1 MNQKQALLQRD
12 QCLLVVIDAQE
23 RLMPVIQDH
32 QAITGNLVRL
42 ARFAGIIDLP
52 VLVTEQQKLGST
64 LPELAQHLPGLEPVS
79 KITFDCFG
87 CPDFVRALE
96 HLGRDTLLLTG
107 VESHICVAQTAL
119 SALGRFRVQVVSDA
133 VGSRSPH
140 NLQVAL
146 RRLEAAGAEI
156 TSTEMLIYE
165 LLGRA
170 GTEEFKATLPLV
182 K

>member
-1 MNQKQALLQRD
+1 MSQEQALLQRD
-12 QCLLVVIDAQE
+12 RCLLVVIDAQQ
-23 RLMPVIQDH
+23 RLMPVIHDH
-32 QAITGNLVRL
+32 QGISDNLERL
-42 ARFAGIIDLP
+42 VRFAGIVQLP
-52 VLVTEQQKLGST
+52 ILVTEQQKLGPT
-64 LPELAQHLPGLEPVS
+64 LPRLAQHLPGLEPVS
-79 KITFDCFG
+79 KISFDCFG
-87 CPDFVRALE
+87 CPGFVQALE
-96 HLGRDTLLLTG
+96 ELGRDTLLLTG

-119 SALGRFRVQVVSDA
+119 SARGRYRVQVVSDA

-146 RRLEAAGAEI
+146 QRMRAAGVEI

-170 GTEEFKATLPLV
+170 GSEEFKATLPLV